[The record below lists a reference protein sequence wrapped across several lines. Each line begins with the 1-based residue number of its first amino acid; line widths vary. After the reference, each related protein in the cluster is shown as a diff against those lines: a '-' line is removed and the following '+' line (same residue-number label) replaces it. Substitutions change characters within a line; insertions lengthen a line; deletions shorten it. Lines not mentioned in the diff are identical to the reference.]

1 MNQTSQGMHNRGA
14 SFTDSWRWPYWGLL
28 GVSLVVF
35 SLGQMQPVRAQA
47 DATGALTEQVTSQ
60 SRESASGKPVVAA
73 ASSQSIQQA
82 RSSGLPTTP
91 VKRDLAGVPSEE
103 TTQNTEKQA
112 DSGTGT
118 DPTNQRE
125 QQSDLER
132 DSAAVRSQST
142 DDSPSHKRVTS
153 ASTAPTAGTITVHY
167 YQKGT
172 THRLAPDDE
181 LSVTTG
187 QTYAATPKAIRH
199 YRLVNQVTTTG
210 TYSDQAAA
218 YFYYETKTYQVKIKY
233 QVKLSASD
241 QVFAG
246 TKSSAVT
253 WKTKVLQVPYGQ
265 PYTIPVL
272 NFEDDGLY
280 VIKKQLPKSLTGIM
294 GDQTR
299 HVTISY
305 GSLSVRTVFN
315 RQNDSLI
322 HYSTDP
328 NGVLRYAELDENE
341 ASHTLLMFTF
351 PQNGKRIEVEM
362 ISNISGDHTQKF
374 DLAEGQKVTVTLLDG
389 SRHIIRVKNGVI
401 YDRLLTGSKQAIHGA
416 NGAATATSSRVSGQ
430 ASFKA
435 AQTASDHQEAQGSAQ
450 LPQTADR
457 TNPWLSVLGL
467 GLLVLANMPLLLR
480 KLKRG

>member
-14 SFTDSWRWPYWGLL
+14 SFTDSRRWPYWGLF
-28 GVSLVVF
+28 GASLVVF

-60 SRESASGKPVVAA
+60 SRESVSGKPVVAA
-73 ASSQSIQQA
+73 ANSQSSQQA
-82 RSSGLPTTP
+82 QPSGLPTTP
-91 VKRDLAGVPSEE
+91 IKRDLAGTPSEVTAQE
-103 TTQNTEKQA
+103 DEKQA
-112 DSGTGT
+112 DSDSGTGT
-118 DPTNQRE
+118 DPAKQRE

-142 DDSPSHKRVTS
+142 DASPSKT
-153 ASTAPTAGTITVHY
+153 AAPTAGTITVRY
-167 YQKGT
+167 YQKDT

-181 LSVTTG
+181 LPVTTG

-210 TYSDQAAA
+210 TYSNQAAA
-218 YFYYETKTYQVKIKY
+218 YFYYEAKTYQVRIKY

-241 QVFAG
+241 QAFAG
-246 TKSSAVT
+246 IKSSTVT

-362 ISNISGDHTQKF
+362 ISNISGNHTQKF
-374 DLAEGQKVTVTLLDG
+374 YLAEGQKVTVTLLDG
-389 SRHIIRVKNGVI
+389 SRHIIQVKDGVI
-401 YDRLLTGSKQAIHGA
+401 YDRVLTGGKKAINA
-416 NGAATATSSRVSGQ
+416 VNGSATRVSGKV
-430 ASFKA
+430 SFKA
-435 AQTASDHQEAQGSAQ
+435 APTTNDRQDVRNSTQ
-450 LPQTADR
+450 LPQTSDR
-457 TNPWLSVLGL
+457 TSTWLSVLGL
-467 GLLVLANMPLLLR
+467 GLLILANIPLLLR

>member
-1 MNQTSQGMHNRGA
+1 MDQTLQGMHNRGA
-14 SFTDSWRWPYWGLL
+14 SFTDSRRWPYWGLL
-28 GVSLVVF
+28 GASLVVF

-47 DATGALTEQVTSQ
+47 DATGVLTEQVTSQ
-60 SRESASGKPVVAA
+60 SRESASSKPVVAA
-73 ASSQSIQQA
+73 ASPQSIQQA
-82 RSSGLPTTP
+82 QSSGLPTTP
-91 VKRDLAGVPSEE
+91 VKRDSVDAPSEK

-142 DDSPSHKRVTS
+142 DASPSKT
-153 ASTAPTAGTITVHY
+153 AAPTAGTITVRY
-167 YQKGT
+167 YQKDT

-181 LSVTTG
+181 LPVTTG
-187 QTYAATPKAIRH
+187 QNYVATPKAIRH

-210 TYSDQAAA
+210 TYSDQEAA
-218 YFYYETKTYQVKIKY
+218 YFYYEAKTYQVRIKY

-241 QVFAG
+241 QAFIG
-246 TKSSAVT
+246 TKSDSVT
-253 WKTKVLQVPYGQ
+253 RKTKVLQVPYGQ

-362 ISNISGDHTQKF
+362 ISNISGNHTQKF
-374 DLAEGQKVTVTLLDG
+374 YLAEGQKVTVTLLDG
-389 SRHIIRVKNGVI
+389 SRHIIQVKDGVI
-401 YDRLLTGSKQAIHGA
+401 YDRVLTGGKKAINA
-416 NGAATATSSRVSGQ
+416 VNGSATRVSGKV
-430 ASFKA
+430 SFKA
-435 AQTASDHQEAQGSAQ
+435 APTTNDRQDVRNSTQ
-450 LPQTADR
+450 LPQTSDR
-457 TNPWLSVLGL
+457 TSTWLSVLGL
-467 GLLVLANMPLLLR
+467 GLLILANIPLLLR

>member
-1 MNQTSQGMHNRGA
+1 MDQTSQGMHNRCA
-14 SFTDSWRWPYWGLL
+14 SFTDSRRWPYWGLL
-28 GVSLVVF
+28 GASLVVF

-47 DATGALTEQVTSQ
+47 DATGALMEQVTSQ

-73 ASSQSIQQA
+73 ANSQSIQQA
-82 RSSGLPTTP
+82 QSGLPTTP
-91 VKRDLAGVPSEE
+91 VKRDLAGAPSEE
-103 TTQNTEKQA
+103 TAQEAENQA
-112 DSGTGT
+112 DSDSGT
-118 DPTNQRE
+118 DTDPAKQRA
-125 QQSDLER
+125 QQSDLDR
-132 DSAAVRSQST
+132 DSAAVRSRTT
-142 DDSPSHKRVTS
+142 DASPSKT
-153 ASTAPTAGTITVHY
+153 AAPTAGTIMVHY

-181 LSVTTG
+181 LPVTTG
-187 QTYAATPKAIRH
+187 QNYVATPKAIRH

-210 TYSDQAAA
+210 TYSDQEAA
-218 YFYYETKTYQVKIKY
+218 YFYYEAKTYQVRIKY

-241 QVFAG
+241 QAFIG
-246 TKSSAVT
+246 TKSSTVT
-253 WKTKVLQVPYGQ
+253 WKTKVLRIPYGES
-265 PYTIPVL
+265 YTIPVL

-305 GSLSVRTVFN
+305 GSLSIRTVWN
-315 RQNDSLI
+315 RQQDSLT

-401 YDRLLTGSKQAIHGA
+401 YDRLLTGGKKAINA
-416 NGAATATSSRVSGQ
+416 VNWSAAATSSRVSGQ
-430 ASFKA
+430 ASFKS